1 MQRLVA
7 ILCSTHAI
15 LSIRGKQRAHSHAFI
30 RSGHIQYTHSAE
42 KRFPVFPSHFFF
54 SSPLSESCQCHQYP
68 FASLYSLN
76 RRAREEG
83 KRGIGWVPPPPP
95 TSLGRRGAAAAAATN
110 AKRGRKHTQKSG
122 GRRRRSLL
130 SHSLPSPPSFL
141 PILRKSLLVPFLR
154 SFRQWKHSSPSFLGS
169 SHSSPSLPPFS
180 AATAGSPSLFSP
192 KGKWRRQTPFE
203 HRRGRAP
210 LPPALEGIIGRWHFF
225 GNPADGRRRSCPGGL
240 SVSLTTRSR
249 QHALET
255 VDK

>member
-110 AKRGRKHTQKSG
+110 AKREEAHTKKWRKTTKKPFIPFFALPSLFSSHSKEIFVGPFSSQFPPMEALFP
-122 GRRRRSLL
+122 LL
-130 SHSLPSPPSFL
+130 SWLLPFFSLPSPFFC
-141 PILRKSLLVPFLR
+141 R
-154 SFRQWKHSSPSFLGS
+154 
-169 SHSSPSLPPFS
+169 
-180 AATAGSPSLFSP
+180 
-192 KGKWRRQTPFE
+192 
-203 HRRGRAP
+203 HRRISFPLLSEGEVAP
-210 LPPALEGIIGRWHFF
+210 PNA
-225 GNPADGRRRSCPGGL
+225 
-240 SVSLTTRSR
+240 V
-249 QHALET
+249 
-255 VDK
+255 